1 MADNKI
7 EALVRSQREFFA
19 SGATLSPG
27 FRINMLKRLRDA
39 VKLHER
45 DIAEALRSDLGKSD
59 FESYMCEIGMAI
71 SELSYMIKHCRRFSM
86 ERRVRTPIA
95 QFASKSYQ
103 KPCPYGNVLIMSPW
117 NYPFLLTVGPLSN
130 ALAAGNT
137 AVVKPSAYS
146 PATSEVISRIIEEC
160 FPPEYVA
167 TVTGGRRENAA
178 LLEQKFDFVFF
189 TGSQGVGREVLRHT
203 AEHLTPAVL
212 ELGGK
217 SPCIVDESSKISLA
231 ARRIVFGKYLN
242 CGQTCVA
249 PDYVLCHSS
258 VKDKLISEIISEIK
272 AQYGENALE
281 NENYGRI
288 VNEKHFDRL
297 CSYIDGDKVVFGGKA
312 NRESLRIQPTVMDG
326 VTWDDTVMQDEIFG
340 PILPVLTYEDID
352 EVILMLGKMQKP
364 LALYLFSESKETIR
378 KVTERCRYGGGCI
391 NDCVIHLATS
401 EMGFGGVGES
411 GMGAYHGKV
420 GFDTFSH
427 IKSIVDKKTF
437 IDLPMRYQPYTS
449 RLHEKLLRF
458 FLK

>member
-1 MADNKI
+1 MTDNKI
-7 EALVRSQREFFA
+7 ESILESQRSFFE
-19 SGATLSPG
+19 SGATLSVD
-27 FRINMLKRLRDA
+27 FRINTLKRLREA
-39 VKLHER
+39 VKLHEK
-45 DIAEALRSDLGKSD
+45 DIAEALRLDLGKSD
-59 FESYMCEIGMAI
+59 FEGYMCEVGMAI
-71 SELSYMIKHCRRFSM
+71 SEISYMIKHCRRFSRD
-86 ERRVRTPIA
+86 RRVRTPLA
-95 QFASKSYQ
+95 QFAAKSYQ

-137 AVVKPSAYS
+137 AIVKPSAYS
-146 PATSEVISRIIEEC
+146 PATSELLACIIGEC
-160 FPPEYVA
+160 FPSEYVA
-167 TVTGGRRENAA
+167 VVTGGRRENSA

-203 AEHLTPAVL
+203 AEHLTPCVL

-217 SPCIVDESSKISLA
+217 SPCIVDESAKLSLA
-231 ARRIVFGKYLN
+231 ARRIAFGKYLN

-258 VKDKLISEIISEIK
+258 VKDKLVSELIAQIK

-297 CSYIDGDKVVFGGKA
+297 CAYIDGGKVAFGGKTDGE
-312 NRESLRIQPTVMDG
+312 RLRIEPTVMDG
-326 VTWDDTVMQDEIFG
+326 VTWSDAVMQDEIFG
-340 PILPVLTYEDID
+340 PILPILTYEDID
-352 EVILMLGKMQKP
+352 EVISTLEKRQKP
-364 LALYLFSESKETIR
+364 LALYLFSENKKTVR
-378 KVTERCRYGGGCI
+378 KVTSRCRYGGGCI

-427 IKSIVDKKTF
+427 VKSIVDKKTF
-437 IDLPMRYQPYTS
+437 MDLPMRYQPYNK
-449 RLHEKLLRF
+449 RIYARLLRF

>member
-7 EALVRSQREFFA
+7 EALVESQREFFA
-19 SGATLSPG
+19 SGATLSLD
-27 FRINMLKRLRDA
+27 FRINMLRKLREA
-39 VKLHER
+39 VKLHEN
-45 DIAEALRSDLGKSD
+45 DIAEALRLDLGKSE

-71 SELSYMIKHCRRFSM
+71 SELSYMIKHCRRFAG
-86 ERRVRTPIA
+86 ERRVRTPLA
-95 QFASKSYQ
+95 QFAAKSYQ

-130 ALAAGNT
+130 AIAAGNT

-146 PATSEVISRIIEEC
+146 PATSEIISRIIGEC
-160 FPPEYVA
+160 FSSEYVA
-167 TVTGGRRENAA
+167 VVTGGRQENAA
-178 LLEQKFDFVFF
+178 LLEQRFDLVFF
-189 TGSQGVGREVLRHT
+189 TGSQGVGKEVLRHT

-217 SPCIVDESSKISLA
+217 SPCIVDESAKISLA
-231 ARRIVFGKYLN
+231 AKRIVFGKYLN

-258 VKDKLISEIISEIK
+258 VKDKLLIEIVEQIK
-272 AQYGENALE
+272 AQYGEDALK
-281 NENYGRI
+281 NKDYGRI

-297 CSYIDGDKVVFGGKA
+297 CSYIERDKVAFGGEA
-312 NRESLRIQPTVMDG
+312 DREHLRLEPTVMDG
-326 VTWDDTVMQDEIFG
+326 VTWEDAVMQDEIFG
-340 PILPVLTYEDID
+340 PILPILTYEDID
-352 EVILMLGKMQKP
+352 EVISMLERKQKP
-364 LALYLFSESKETIR
+364 LALYLFSENRENIR
-378 KVTERCRYGGGCI
+378 KVTQRCRYGGGCI

-437 IDLPMRYQPYTS
+437 MDLPMRYQPYSKTYA
-449 RLHEKLLRF
+449 RLLRF